1 MGALQR
7 RSFDLHAEQAR
18 DLRGEKLDYRRLQA
32 VSVAL
37 DERGGM
43 GSKPTGKKLEGVEW
57 ADVNVRGVRMLG
69 GEETIAQASI

>member
-1 MGALQR
+1 
-7 RSFDLHAEQAR
+7 
-18 DLRGEKLDYRRLQA
+18 LDYRRLQA

-37 DERGGM
+37 DEKGGI

-69 GEETIAQASI
+69 GEETIAQASK